1 MIINFEREKLANAI
15 IYFVGKTKYCGVTK
29 LFKLLY
35 MLDFI
40 HFRETARSVTGLQ
53 YVTWPKGPAPSEL
66 WYEIKGGLKADLV
79 NSVRFDNPRE
89 DEGRYLV
96 SIKPL
101 RKFDGKF
108 FSKRETRIMENLA
121 FIFLEA
127 RAEAMVEATH
137 LKGLPWDRTLKSKGL
152 NAKIDYMLALDGV
165 KGQLDE
171 EELKHRIEE
180 REELRKVLG

>member
-1 MIINFEREKLANAI
+1 
-15 IYFVGKTKYCGVTK
+15 
-29 LFKLLY
+29 
-35 MLDFI
+35 
-40 HFRETARSVTGLQ
+40 
-53 YVTWPKGPAPSEL
+53 
-66 WYEIKGGLKADLV
+66 
-79 NSVRFDNPRE
+79 
-89 DEGRYLV
+89 
-96 SIKPL
+96 
-101 RKFDGKF
+101 
-108 FSKRETRIMENLA
+108 MENLA

-127 RAEAMVEATH
+127 RAEAMVEVTH